1 MIMGSRRI
9 SDCVQESVN
18 QIKPTWIEVSLV
30 MKNKGM
36 FYRSP
41 ASPNLEKY
49 RMDQNQIDASPSDA
63 RTRTV
68 RPALVYGATHKTR
81 FLARPNCLLDCPRFH
96 PPRALSMGALRSR
109 TTGKPKWQS
118 RPSKMDVLSRELFEQ
133 PPIPSRC
140 ATSALVRPVSY
151 CGY

>member
-63 RTRTV
+63 RT
-68 RPALVYGATHKTR
+68 GAT
-81 FLARPNCLLDCPRFH
+81 
-96 PPRALSMGALRSR
+96 LSGLWRHA
-109 TTGKPKWQS
+109 
-118 RPSKMDVLSRELFEQ
+118 
-133 PPIPSRC
+133 
-140 ATSALVRPVSY
+140 
-151 CGY
+151 